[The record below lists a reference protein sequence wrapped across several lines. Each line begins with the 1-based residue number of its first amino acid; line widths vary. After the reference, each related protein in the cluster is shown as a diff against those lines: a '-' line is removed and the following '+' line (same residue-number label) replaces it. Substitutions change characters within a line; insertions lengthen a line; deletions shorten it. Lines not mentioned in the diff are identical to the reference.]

1 MYILIVVVC
10 VMFGCFPAGAA
21 NPADG
26 IRVYAIEQASFDYV
40 FTAMASSS
48 ATNPVLS
55 FNHRSGRTF
64 FIRPGERLGDYGV
77 SDFQPVTTQVFNPAI
92 KMKQERK
99 AGRVT
104 LSATNQPAIV
114 LELGKRLPQPGW
126 MAYLVNLADGNWWSV
141 KEGDTVMAGAQS
153 LRIGPVSSN
162 SVILVSAGRTNEAP
176 VITGDEAKQLAALWD
191 SRVRKRSGSKAEEEL
206 MAAQESDN
214 SWLSTSS
221 QVDRDFPVTAGSDA
235 ARRSASTS
243 GYLDYSANVSMTYP
257 SRTFFGTD
265 YSCPVEYTVLPG
277 IWSSSGHLIRPTM
290 VVPRRFETHS
300 SGLSIEY
307 R

>member
-1 MYILIVVVC
+1 M
-10 VMFGCFPAGAA
+10 GAEGA
-21 NPADG
+21 NPSDM
-26 IRVYAIEQASFDYV
+26 IRVYAIEPASFDYV
-40 FTAMASSS
+40 FTAIASSS

-55 FNHRSGRTF
+55 FNHRGGRTF

-77 SDFQPVTTQVFNPAI
+77 SDFQPVTTQIFNPAI

-99 AGRVT
+99 TGRVT

-114 LELGKRLPQPGW
+114 LKLGERFPQPGW
-126 MAYLVNLADGNWWSV
+126 MAYLVNLVDGNWWSV
-141 KEGDTVMAGAQS
+141 KEGDTVVTGAQA
-153 LRIGPVSSN
+153 LWIGPVGSN
-162 SVILVSAGRTNEAP
+162 SVTLVSAGRTNEVP

-191 SRVRKRSGSKAEEEL
+191 SRVRKRSGSKSEEEL
-206 MAAQESDN
+206 MAAQESDT
-214 SWLSTSS
+214 SWLEAST
-221 QVDRDFPVTAGSDA
+221 QVDRDLRARSDA

-243 GYLDYSANVSMTYP
+243 GCWDYSENVSMTYP

-277 IWSSSGHLIRPTM
+277 IWSSSGHLIRPTL
-290 VVPRRFETHS
+290 VVPRRFETRS
-300 SGLSIEY
+300 EGLSIEY

>member
-1 MYILIVVVC
+1 MFRLCFSLC
-10 VMFGCFPAGAA
+10 VLLACIGVEGA
-21 NPADG
+21 NPSDV

-92 KMKQERK
+92 KMKQELK

-126 MAYLVNLADGNWWSV
+126 MAYLVNLTDGNWWSV

-191 SRVRKRSGSKAEEEL
+191 SRVRKRSGSKTEEEL
-206 MAAQESDN
+206 MAAQEPDN
-214 SWLSTSS
+214 SWM
-221 QVDRDFPVTAGSDA
+221 DA
-235 ARRSASTS
+235 AKAPAPQPVSRQVSTT
-243 GYLDYSANVSMTYP
+243 VVMQYP

-290 VVPRRFETHS
+290 VVPRRFETRS